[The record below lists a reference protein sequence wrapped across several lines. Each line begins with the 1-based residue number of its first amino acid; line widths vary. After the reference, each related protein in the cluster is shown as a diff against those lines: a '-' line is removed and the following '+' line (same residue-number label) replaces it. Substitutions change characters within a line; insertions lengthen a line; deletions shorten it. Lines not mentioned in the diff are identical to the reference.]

1 MLCLV
6 TVTLQKK
13 FSIGKT
19 KCGYYI
25 NFGIVP
31 YFKDLLLEEL
41 KSSKYIVVSY
51 DENLN
56 TILEEEQIDILVI
69 YRERF
74 FNETTELGE
83 TRCFDSTFPKRPNS
97 TNLLQK
103 LVESLS
109 SLSHSNVLQLSM
121 DGPNSNLDVLKQYH

>member
-1 MLCLV
+1 MFSDSDIA
-6 TVTLQKK
+6 KK

-25 NFGIVP
+25 NFGIAP
-31 YFKDLLLEEL
+31 YFKELLLEEL

-69 YRERF
+69 YI
-74 FNETTELGE
+74 
-83 TRCFDSTFPKRPNS
+83 
-97 TNLLQK
+97 
-103 LVESLS
+103 
-109 SLSHSNVLQLSM
+109 
-121 DGPNSNLDVLKQYH
+121 

>member
-1 MLCLV
+1 MFSDSDIA
-6 TVTLQKK
+6 KK
-13 FSIGKT
+13 ISIGKT

-25 NFGIVP
+25 NFGIAP
-31 YFKDLLLEEL
+31 YFKELLLEEL

-83 TRCFDSTFPKRPNS
+83 TRCFDSNVPIVLIFYRS
-97 TNLLQK
+97 LLN
-103 LVESLS
+103 
-109 SLSHSNVLQLSM
+109 LSHLCLIQMYCSYQWMVLI
-121 DGPNSNLDVLKQYH
+121 PI